1 MYSIANNAKPA
12 ILTRTESRIQSQRDK
27 RTRDTE
33 ARRAKYRR
41 NAARYLAAS
50 FWQGSR
56 DIADFFKGRGFD
68 HATLQDAENDCMDNV
83 DFSYL
88 YGRDYRRE
96 LEREYG
102 DDGRELFAYLCP
114 DAPLSVY
121 REQIAD
127 DVTRAVADSRRADYA
142 LQFFDWCRDAVED
155 AADSSG
161 LVWCWLDKAG
171 KPTDQEY
178 DAHAV
183 GFACSRRAFLD
194 RSAEWW
200 PEKWWAK
207 GETTWSDYASNRERM
222 DAADDVL
229 SEFLGEHLESEGAD
243 LESFDE
249 RGSRYADDDYW
260 PEYFS
265 DYSEAREQWEN
276 DKAKMRARLRE
287 MIANR
292 APLELRAALVASVY
306 GEPGRVADESED

>member
-1 MYSIANNAKPA
+1 MYSIANNTKPA
-12 ILTRTESRIQSQRDK
+12 ILARTESRIQSQRDK

-56 DIADFFKGRGFD
+56 NIADFFKGRGFD
-68 HATLQDAENDCMDNV
+68 HATLQDAKNDCTDNV

-88 YGRDYRRE
+88 YSRDYARE
-96 LEREYG
+96 LEKEYG

-155 AADSSG
+155 AAESSG
-161 LVWCWLDKAG
+161 LVWCYLDKAG

-183 GFACSRRAFLD
+183 GFACSRRAFLN
-194 RSAEWW
+194 RNAEWW
-200 PEKWWAK
+200 LITHWRGH
-207 GETTWSDYASNRERM
+207 GEPHDTWNDYASNRERV

-229 SEFLGEHLESEGAD
+229 SDYLREHLESEGAD
-243 LESFDE
+243 LEHFDE
-249 RGSRYADDDYW
+249 RGSRYGDADYW

-265 DYSEAREQWEN
+265 DYSEARDEWESA
-276 DKAKMRARLRE
+276 KAKMRARLRE

-306 GEPGRVADESED
+306 GEPGR